1 MSKRSEPGGGQRGR
15 RSGEDQPRVTEP
27 GESDASVSHRDPAD
41 TDGPPTAIRVA
52 GALTTL
58 EGVVALVIAVVLV
71 VRGLTEDRHDAFN
84 GIGTA
89 LWLAIIFGGVLAGG
103 VALLVGRRWGRAI
116 SLVAQILL
124 LPVSYYLFT
133 SHQPWFAVPLAVLA
147 LITLVGL
154 FTPASIRWLAGDLEM
169 DEPTPAPARRAER
182 TTRRQRGP
190 KQ

>member
-1 MSKRSEPGGGQRGR
+1 M
-15 RSGEDQPRVTEP
+15 
-27 GESDASVSHRDPAD
+27 
-41 TDGPPTAIRVA
+41 A

-190 KQ
+190 KR